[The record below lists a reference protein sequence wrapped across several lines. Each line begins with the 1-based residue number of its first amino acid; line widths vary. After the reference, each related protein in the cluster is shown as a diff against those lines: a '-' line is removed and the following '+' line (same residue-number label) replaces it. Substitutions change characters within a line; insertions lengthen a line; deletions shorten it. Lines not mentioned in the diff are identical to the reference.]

1 MEIKTDICV
10 IGAGPAGIA
19 AAIAASTENIGTFE
33 EGNRRREVLLVDSNA
48 EIGKK
53 LLMTGNGRCNFA
65 HDGLE
70 EDAYRGSFKDVGALL
85 YERMGSDFVLDFMR
99 NIGVFSRNIKGYYY
113 PASNQAVSVVRAL
126 DYAVFKQGIKTL
138 LNSKVIKAKKDEA
151 GEFII
156 TALTLS
162 NNKKNKKMVSEEA
175 VIKAKRVIF
184 ACGGKAAA
192 NSGSDGSINSVI
204 LGLSEGIKFNKQ
216 LPALCGLILDEAN
229 SDLIKGARAFARVS
243 LFGIKEDAEK
253 ELLSSDSGEI
263 VFTEN
268 VISGERKCSVSGLP
282 VMSVSRFASEALFN
296 ALKKEEGKPFYKE
309 LELKV
314 DFAEDLS
321 EKDILIHLLTHVG
334 DKLSIALCGI
344 VNDKIAELIELK
356 GGIKGKIN
364 EENAVIAASLIKN
377 MTFKVINT
385 RGYEDSQVTTGGI
398 DLSETDTD
406 SFELKK
412 IKGAYAAGELLDLDG
427 KCGGYNIT
435 FALESGFIAGSAAEA
450 SLHDN

>member
-33 EGNRRREVLLVDSNA
+33 EGKSGREVLLVDSNA

-138 LNSKVIKAKKDEA
+138 LNSKVIKAKKDEE

-156 TALTLS
+156 TALTSS

-204 LGLSEGIKFNKQ
+204 LGLSDGIKFNKQ

-243 LFGIKEDAEK
+243 LFGIKRDVEK

-296 ALKKEEGKPFYKE
+296 ASFYNE

-344 VNDKIAELIELK
+344 VNDKIAELIGIK

-398 DLSETDTD
+398 DLSETDPD

-450 SLHDN
+450 SLYDN